1 MGNRILLH
9 VYSTFHIENLIDW
22 WLCLS
27 VHRSLMSSLPVAAW
41 LLERVHLTR
50 WLLEAVTPLIV
61 GEFAVLEGVARV
73 EERLDAGLIFV

>member
-1 MGNRILLH
+1 
-9 VYSTFHIENLIDW
+9 
-22 WLCLS
+22 
-27 VHRSLMSSLPVAAW
+27 MSSLPVAAW